1 MALATWLNGHGYSHV
16 TADDVILAFN
26 GAVSRSCP
34 AGVVE
39 ALGAMP
45 TIGMMTLHNAPGSPT
60 RMRLPL

>member
-39 ALGAMP
+39 ALERNAHDWHDDP
-45 TIGMMTLHNAPGSPT
+45 T
-60 RMRLPL
+60 